1 MVMAYSTDTRTLRPG
16 DTFVAI
22 PGERHDGHSFVSVAF
37 EKGAVSAVVEHPV
50 AGVDTGR
57 LKIVDDTTLHLARIA
72 SARVRQSGCTV
83 VAITGS
89 MGKTT
94 TKNAIASVLGTANPV
109 VASEG
114 NLNTLLGLSMTLVN
128 QAMDSK
134 TKLILEMGASARGDI
149 ADMCAYFKPDVSV
162 VTNIRGVHL
171 ETFGSLVGVQQAKGE
186 LVRALGSDGLACING
201 DDPLSEPLGAWCVGR
216 TLTYG
221 MQPGCDITPANIT
234 AELPLLGR
242 HVVYVAMAAFAVAQA
257 CGMPPDAI
265 NDALQYLKPEKG
277 RLCRLR
283 ARNGAILIDDSY
295 NASPDAMESA
305 LDVLSNQDARRRVVF
320 MGDMLELGP
329 TEVEDH
335 LRLIRQALK
344 RADEV
349 IVVGPISQ
357 AASAILSSSEA
368 RRVQVFDDSSG
379 VEKFLKNG
387 KVYVPQTGDI
397 ILVKGS
403 QGVRMERVSRALLA
417 ENIDP
422 ATVLPRQTPAWL
434 AI

>member
-1 MVMAYSTDTRTLRPG
+1 MAYSTDTRTLRSG
-16 DTFVAI
+16 DIFVAI
-22 PGERHDGHSFVSVAF
+22 PGERHDGHDFVPAAF
-37 EKGAVSAVVEHPV
+37 EKGAASAIVEHPV
-50 AGVDTGR
+50 PGVDTGR
-57 LKIVDDTTLHLARIA
+57 LTIVDDTTLHLARIA
-72 SARVRQSGCTV
+72 SAQVRQSGCTV

-94 TKNAIASVLGTANPV
+94 TKNAIASVLGTVYPV

-128 QAMDSK
+128 RAIDGE
-134 TKLILEMGASARGDI
+134 TKLVLEMGASGRGDI
-149 ADMCAYFKPDVSV
+149 ADMCAYFKPDISV
-162 VTNIRGVHL
+162 VTNVRGVHL
-171 ETFGSLVGVQQAKGE
+171 ETFGSLNGVQQAKGE
-186 LVRALGSDGLACING
+186 LVRALGRDGLACINV
-201 DDPLSEPLGAWCVGR
+201 DDPLSVPLGAWCDGR
-216 TLTYG
+216 ILTYG
-221 MQPGCDITPANIT
+221 TQSGCDITPANIT
-234 AELPLLGR
+234 ADLPLLGG
-242 HVVYVAMAAFAVAQA
+242 HVVYVAMAAYAVGQA
-257 CGMPPDAI
+257 CCMTPDAI
-265 NDALQYLKPEKG
+265 NDALRHLKPEKG

-283 ARNGAILIDDSY
+283 ARNGAILIDDTY

-305 LDVLSNQDARRRVVF
+305 LEVLSSQDARRRVVF

-344 RADEV
+344 HADEV
-349 IVVGPISQ
+349 IVVGSISQ
-357 AASAILSSSEA
+357 AAHALLGPSEA
-368 RRVQVFDDSSG
+368 GRVKVFEDSSVVAKLLADG
-379 VEKFLKNG
+379 R
-387 KVYVPQTGDI
+387 VYAPWTGDV

-422 ATVLPRQTPAWL
+422 SAVLPRQSPAWL